1 MVDFWIKINI
11 IINMARTKGAVS
23 FLSVT
28 LAELN
33 EKFGPSAIIKVSIVQ
48 ARETGLKGI
57 AEYNTKDNVRAA
69 GDSIASLE
77 VKEVTD

>member
-1 MVDFWIKINI
+1 
-11 IINMARTKGAVS
+11 MARTKGAVS

-57 AEYNTKDNVRAA
+57 A
-69 GDSIASLE
+69 
-77 VKEVTD
+77 